1 MSEIELD
8 PLLVLEKVPTRL
20 EDELCVLDKV
30 VLVVLRLELR
40 ELEPDVIL
48 ADVEA
53 VDVLLVLLLML
64 VCELVDVTLPVELL
78 ALVVLVAL

>member
-20 EDELCVLDKV
+20 EDELCVLDNV

-48 ADVEA
+48 ADVEV
-53 VDVLLVLLLML
+53 VDVTLVLLLML
-64 VCELVDVTLPVELL
+64 VCELVDVTLSVELL
-78 ALVVLVAL
+78 ALVAL